1 MSCLRKTNK
10 IERVKAANQVEAE
23 EANKTAFQNLTKI
36 LQLKF
41 CDELYF
47 FYYCLNFFTI
57 A

>member
-41 CDELYF
+41 CDELNIF
-47 FYYCLNFFTI
+47 FYYCLKYF
-57 A
+57 